1 MRPETD
7 VTVDRLERGRYFV
20 EPVQDEELRRLGRHH
35 YRLLLNEPAT
45 DRVRRIGMI
54 YGKLEADY
62 ICGVLNA
69 TSELVLLAQAQRVC
83 NE

>member
-1 MRPETD
+1 MSPETD
-7 VTVDRLERGRYFV
+7 VTVDRLERGKYFV
-20 EPVQDEELRRLGRHH
+20 EPVQNAKLRRLGRHH

-45 DRVRRIGMI
+45 DRVRRIGII

-69 TSELVLLAQAQRVC
+69 TSELTQLAQAQRGC
-83 NE
+83 ID